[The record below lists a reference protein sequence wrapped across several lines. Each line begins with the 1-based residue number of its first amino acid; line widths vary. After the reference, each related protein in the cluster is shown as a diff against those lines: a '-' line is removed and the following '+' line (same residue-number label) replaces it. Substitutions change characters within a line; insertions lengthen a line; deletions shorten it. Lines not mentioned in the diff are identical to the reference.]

1 MPISRRNF
9 LQTGIAATAVTATT
23 ALAEKLPHGRKN
35 VLFISVD
42 DQNTRLGCYGDIAK
56 TPNLD
61 ALAARGTR
69 FARSYCQFPF
79 CGPSR
84 ASLMTGVAP
93 DTTHIYDLRHHVRDT
108 MPDVVTVGQLFRKNG
123 YYSARVGKIF
133 HADVPEISART
144 EWMIRRPGTTS
155 TILKVWTIRSRSLS

>member
-1 MPISRRNF
+1 MPISRRSF
-9 LQTGIAATAVTATT
+9 LQTGIAATTVTATT
-23 ALAEKLPHGRKN
+23 ALAEKLPHGKKN
-35 VLFISVD
+35 ALFIAVD

-93 DTTHIYDLRHHVRDT
+93 DTTRIYDLHHHVRDT
-108 MPDVVTVGQLFRKNG
+108 MPTSSPSANSFARTATTRRG
-123 YYSARVGKIF
+123 SARF
-133 HADVPEISART
+133 FTPMCRETSART
-144 EWMIRRPGTTS
+144 EWMTRKPGITS
-155 TILKVWTIRSRSLS
+155 TILRVWTIRSRSLS